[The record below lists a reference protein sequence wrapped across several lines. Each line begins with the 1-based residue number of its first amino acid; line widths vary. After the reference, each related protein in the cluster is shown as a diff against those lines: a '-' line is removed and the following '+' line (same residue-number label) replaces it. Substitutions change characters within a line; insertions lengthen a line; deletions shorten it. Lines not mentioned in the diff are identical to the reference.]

1 MNNRKDI
8 IYVLLFIVAALV
20 LFPIIGK
27 IIGYLLVAA
36 AIFFAYVYFKSRKL
50 KKEIEKDP
58 EDYFSQQLYRQQRE
72 KEPVQADVIDAEYK
86 EKEIESE

>member
-1 MNNRKDI
+1 MGNKDWVYI
-8 IYVLLFIVAALV
+8 VIFAIAAFI

-27 IIGYLLVAA
+27 IIGILLVAA
-36 AIFFAYVYFKSRKL
+36 LIFFGVMYLKSRSL

-72 KEPVQADVIDAEYK
+72 KEPVKAGEVIDAEYK